1 MYVAVQHEMLE
12 QEAAHLRTL
21 YQQQQLQ
28 QQQQPTPAHTRS
40 ASRDF
45 DSQFA
50 SLSLNHKDMPSGP
63 EQNTYHLRI

>member
-21 YQQQQLQ
+21 YQLQQLQ
-28 QQQQPTPAHTRS
+28 RQPTPAHTRS
-40 ASRDF
+40 RSRDF

-63 EQNTYHLRI
+63 EQNTYHLSI